1 MINGIRLKQNNLSPN
16 QKRLRLQEL
25 SGIEISVNNK
35 KRLLSETVSMVPLNK
50 KGVVPKKPTQEPN
63 EDEIDLETILIE
75 LGYGDTYDLRDDY
88 HEEVEDDDNVGEMSR
103 EELKELIQRIVL
115 DTMQE
120 EEELHEIIENLTR

>member
-16 QKRLRLQEL
+16 QRRLRLQEL

-35 KRLLSETVSMVPLNK
+35 KRLLSETVSMVEI
-50 KGVVPKKPTQEPN
+50 PKKSTQEPN
-63 EDEIDLETILIE
+63 DGEIDLEEILNE
-75 LGYGDTYDLRDDY
+75 LGYGDTDDY
-88 HEEVEDDDNVGEMSR
+88 HNEVEDDDNVGEMSR